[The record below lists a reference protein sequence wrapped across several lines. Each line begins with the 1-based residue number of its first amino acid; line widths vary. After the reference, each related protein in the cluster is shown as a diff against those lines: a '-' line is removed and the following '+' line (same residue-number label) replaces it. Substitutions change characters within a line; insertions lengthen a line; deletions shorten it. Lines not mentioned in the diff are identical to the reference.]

1 MRPSERI
8 IQKRLERTE
17 LHDQPE
23 TPYIVFLD
31 LPITV
36 KDSLNND
43 IVISVIEIEYVVDIA
58 SNKTVIAY
66 AKKIGKISLWK
77 NESYDAIGDWTN
89 ADLTN
94 RIKEIY
100 S

>member
-1 MRPSERI
+1 MRPNERI
-8 IQKRLERTE
+8 IQKRLERRE

-31 LPITV
+31 SPITV

-43 IVISVIEIEYVVDIA
+43 IVVSVIEIEYVVDIA
-58 SNKTVIAY
+58 SNKVVDAY
-66 AKKIGKISLWK
+66 AKKIGKINLWK
-77 NESYDAIGDWTN
+77 NQSYDDIGDWTN

-100 S
+100 R